1 MPLRVFTLVPD
12 LETGIF
18 DDTELHEFSKN
29 HQILSKKQDLY
40 FYREQPMMV
49 IFLEYRNK
57 TKGTRYFQGK
67 KKAGKPKVELTEGET
82 NLYESLRRWRNDTA
96 KSAGI
101 SPMNILHN
109 LHLEEIVR
117 KMPKSLTHLKQI
129 SGIGEVKAQKY
140 GAEILA
146 LIHKTPAAEAMRSAI
161 SSEKTEDT

>member
-101 SPMNILHN
+101 SPMNILHRRCRRGSFSFPNNEASPITSN
-109 LHLEEIVR
+109 LDSRVNECCCDGGHGCINQ
-117 KMPKSLTHLKQI
+117 TY
-129 SGIGEVKAQKY
+129 GINSINQ
-140 GAEILA
+140 
-146 LIHKTPAAEAMRSAI
+146 R
-161 SSEKTEDT
+161 